1 MVKAKRVT
9 PNTKANA
16 VCAAVKGGD
25 QMRGTQ
31 RLVIIDGPSPVEG
44 GFEVWAQLYEDGVE
58 VRMDQHRVFIN
69 PPTQVMVDDRVGI
82 DVETGEFITPVVRDD
97 PAGAFWTV
105 LWDSILANPNPR
117 GRRKR

>member
-1 MVKAKRVT
+1 MAKKET
-9 PNTKANA
+9 PNSKANA
-16 VCAAVKGGD
+16 VCKAIKGGD
-25 QMRGTQ
+25 KTRGNQ
-31 RLVIIDGPSPVEG
+31 RLTILRGPSPVEG
-44 GFEVWAQLYEDGVE
+44 GFEVWAQLYEDDVE
-58 VRMDQHRVFIN
+58 VPMDQHRVFIN

-82 DVETGEFITPVVRDD
+82 DVETGEFITPVVRND